1 MRPPAL
7 DISAGSVLSLIKKEL
22 RQIRR
27 DKRSLGI
34 LFFIPLFMLVM
45 FGYALNFDIKH
56 TSMAVVDLDH
66 SRESRSLIA
75 EFLHNEYFEVKHY
88 PASTG
93 QLDRLLGSERAR
105 LAMVIPR
112 GYGSD
117 IIRGKSPSVQVIL
130 DGVNANAASTIQGY
144 IRAFFLN
151 YSHKIT
157 VDFARRA
164 GVTKIVQPI
173 DYRPRVWFNPE
184 LKSAKYLIPGLIGF
198 ILMVV
203 AVIST
208 SLSIVR
214 EKEKGTMEQMLV
226 SPLKPLEIILGKT
239 APYIVISLLSAAM
252 ILLLGYLLFDVF
264 IKGSI
269 ILLFLATF
277 IFLIGALGMGLL
289 ISTIADSQ
297 QVSFLIAVITT
308 ILPSFLLSGF
318 VFPIRSMPLA
328 IQLITYV
335 VPARYYLTA
344 LRGIILKGAGM
355 ADIWQQMIFLTGFA
369 AIMLLV
375 GSIRIKRSGI

>member
-7 DISAGSVLSLIKKEL
+7 DINGGSVLSLIKKEL
-22 RQIRR
+22 RQIKR

-34 LFFIPLFMLVM
+34 LFFLPLFMLVM

-56 TSMAVVDLDH
+56 TSMAVVDLDR
-66 SRESRSLIA
+66 SRESRHLIS
-75 EFLHNEYFEVKHY
+75 EFSHSEYFTVKHL
-88 PASTG
+88 PAAVKE
-93 QLDRLLGSERAR
+93 LDHLLGSEKVRA
-105 LAMVIPR
+105 AIVIPR
-112 GYGSD
+112 GYAADLAKG
-117 IIRGKSPSVQVIL
+117 RSPTVQVIL
-130 DGVNANAASTIQGY
+130 DGVNANAANTIQGY
-144 IRAFFLN
+144 LTAFFLN
-151 YSHKIT
+151 YSYHLTIK
-157 VDFARRA
+157 VARRLGA
-164 GVTKIVQPI
+164 ATINQPI
-173 DYRPRVWFNPE
+173 EYRPRVWFNPE

-252 ILLLGYLLFDVF
+252 ILLLGYLLFDVY

-269 ILLFLATF
+269 LLLFLVTF
-277 IFLIGALGMGLL
+277 IFLMGALGMGLL

-328 IQLITYV
+328 IQVITYV

-369 AIMLLV
+369 VIMMLV
-375 GSIRIKRSGI
+375 SSVRIRRSGI